1 VSADQVL
8 SVLDA
13 SKTYRMGDT
22 TVHALRNA
30 SLTIKAGELIGI
42 FGPSGSGKTT
52 LLMIAGLLD
61 TPSSGT
67 VVFKGRAVSAPGAEL
82 NYLRDFRRRH
92 IGFVFQKPNLIPFL
106 AAIGNVQIA
115 MQINDEEKTVAAKRA
130 RFLLEQFGIGARAD
144 NLPIELSGGEQQRVA
159 IARALA
165 NRPELIL
172 ADEPTAN
179 LDSSRGRQVMEMFR
193 RLADYEGVSICVVTH
208 DLRSEDLFDR
218 RIEICDGRVV
228 VKQ

>member
-1 VSADQVL
+1 MRRKCCRERGSSPHGHGCQQDVSHGQ
-8 SVLDA
+8 S
-13 SKTYRMGDT
+13 

-30 SLTIKAGELIGI
+30 SLTINAGELIGI

-61 TPSSGT
+61 TPSSGS
-67 VVFKGRAVSAPGAEL
+67 VLFKGQVVSAPGIEL

-106 AAIGNVQIA
+106 AAAGNVQIA

-130 RFLLEQFGIGARAD
+130 VPAEQFGIGDRAD

-172 ADEPTAN
+172 ADSRPPTWTVRAGGR
-179 LDSSRGRQVMEMFR
+179 SWRCFAASRTTRACPFAWLRTTCAPRSVR
-193 RLADYEGVSICVVTH
+193 PAD
-208 DLRSEDLFDR
+208 
-218 RIEICDGRVV
+218 
-228 VKQ
+228 